1 MHLEESFYEFFIEL
15 SLNNHK
21 TWFDANRKRYETD
34 VKKPFQALV
43 QEVIERVSAVDSR
56 FSGLT
61 PSDCIFRINKDI
73 RFSKDKSP
81 YKTFCSAAIQIGGR
95 KQMSAGGL
103 YFEMGPENC
112 GVYAGVYMPEKEML
126 MQIRENIAGRLMDFS
141 KTVNHKDFKQ
151 YFGGVLGEKNK
162 ILPPHLKEAAAQ
174 QPLIFN
180 KQFYVQHSM
189 EAEDTLAGDLAGK
202 ITRVWQVS
210 IPFAKMLAG
219 E

>member
-1 MHLEESFYEFFIEL
+1 MHLDESFYEFFIEL

-21 TWFDANRKRYETD
+21 SWFDANRKRYETD
-34 VKKPFQALV
+34 VKKPFQQLV
-43 QEVIERVSAVDSR
+43 QAVIEEVTAEDVR
-56 FSGLT
+56 FQGLT

-81 YKTFCSAAIQIGGR
+81 YKTFCSAAIQLGGR

-126 MQIRENIAGRLMDFS
+126 MQIRENIARQASAFS
-141 KTVNHKDFKQ
+141 AAIGSKEFIDTYGK
-151 YFGGVLGEKNK
+151 VLGDKNK
-162 ILPPHLKEAAAQ
+162 IIAPHLKEAASKE
-174 QPLIFN
+174 PLIFN
-180 KQFYVQHSM
+180 KQFYVQHAM
-189 EAEDTLAGDLAGK
+189 EPEETLQGNLPAAIAK
-202 ITRVWQVS
+202 IWKVS
-210 IPFAKMLAG
+210 IPFAKVLAG